1 MSITRARAHVQRS
14 RSRIENQI
22 QLLAREAGVD
32 VKTMAQALQEGLTKE
47 LEQEDDEFPCEVH
60 LEVSGTV
67 DFIANSENEIKQK
80 IAELKRQAA
89 TVGVK
94 SFLAEEV

>member
-14 RSRIENQI
+14 RSRIEGQI

-32 VKTMAQALQEGLTKE
+32 VRTMAQALQEGLTKE
-47 LEQEDDEFPCEVH
+47 LEQEDDEFPCEVE

-67 DFIANSENEIKQK
+67 KFTANSENEIKQK
-80 IAELKRQAA
+80 VAELKRQA
-89 TVGVK
+89 TSVGVK
-94 SFLAEEV
+94 NFAAEEV